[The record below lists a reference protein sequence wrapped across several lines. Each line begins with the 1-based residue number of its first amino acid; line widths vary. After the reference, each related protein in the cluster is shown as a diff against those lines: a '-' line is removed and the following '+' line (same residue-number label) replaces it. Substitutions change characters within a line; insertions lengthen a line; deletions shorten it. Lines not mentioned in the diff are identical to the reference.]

1 MDQPCLCSSWTTL
14 HCCER
19 MSAQCKTPQHALLTG
34 SPPPTPPTPPQV
46 ACLHLAPEP
55 FTVENNML
63 TPTFKLKRPQAK
75 AAYQQQLDDMYAQ
88 LGSGPA

>member
-1 MDQPCLCSSWTTL
+1 MFTPWGHGPALPVLFMNHTALPRAHVSTVQEPSASLIDQCP
-14 HCCER
+14 
-19 MSAQCKTPQHALLTG
+19 
-34 SPPPTPPTPPQV
+34 PPQV

>member
-1 MDQPCLCSSWTTL
+1 VPVAGASS
-14 HCCER
+14 CAR
-19 MSAQCKTPQHALLTG
+19 APAA
-34 SPPPTPPTPPQV
+34 PPTPPPPVQV
-46 ACLHLAPEP
+46 AAIYLAPEP

-88 LGSGPA
+88 LGSGPV